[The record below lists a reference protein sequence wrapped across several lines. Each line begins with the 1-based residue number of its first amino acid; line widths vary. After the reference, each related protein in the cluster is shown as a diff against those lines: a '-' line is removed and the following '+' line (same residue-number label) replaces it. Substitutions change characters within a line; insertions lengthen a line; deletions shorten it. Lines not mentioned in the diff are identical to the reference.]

1 MNIFE
6 VIDKLELIKHKY
18 LINKLEKYTQQVAAA
33 TTTPLAPP
41 LAPPPAPPPATT
53 PPTPPATTPTPPT
66 PSTPPAK
73 PVEEAKKPSEE
84 AVKFENNMMDTL
96 KWVFIGIAIFV
107 VILII
112 LGVVY
117 WFMFGSSSSTTSS
130 SENVVDENGNIVD
143 GAEGAN
149 AEANAYANADA
160 NADAINNQQDPNDPY
175 AYNEAPVSQDPY
187 SDNLDNNASSTSMF
201 SSLIPSSSS
210 FSRNDAVSTEAPV
223 VVPEVPEAP
232 VVVPEAPEVP
242 VVVPEAPEVPIVV
255 PEVPIEAPV
264 VAPQSLSLSSSSS
277 SSPPIIGNPAP
288 TNVVQK

>member
-18 LINKLEKYTQQVAAA
+18 LINKLEKYTEQVAAATTPVA

-41 LAPPPAPPPATT
+41 PAPPATT
-53 PPTPPATTPTPPT
+53 PPAPSTPPA
-66 PSTPPAK
+66 PPAK

-149 AEANAYANADA
+149 AEANA
-160 NADAINNQQDPNDPY
+160 DAINNQQDPNDPY

-187 SDNLDNNASSTSMF
+187 SDNLDNNVSNASSTSMF
-201 SSLIPSSSS
+201 SSLMPLIL
-210 FSRNDAVSTEAPV
+210 
-223 VVPEVPEAP
+223 
-232 VVVPEAPEVP
+232 
-242 VVVPEAPEVPIVV
+242 IC
-255 PEVPIEAPV
+255 
-264 VAPQSLSLSSSSS
+264 
-277 SSPPIIGNPAP
+277 
-288 TNVVQK
+288 

>member
-1 MNIFE
+1 
-6 VIDKLELIKHKY
+6 
-18 LINKLEKYTQQVAAA
+18 
-33 TTTPLAPP
+33 
-41 LAPPPAPPPATT
+41 
-53 PPTPPATTPTPPT
+53 
-66 PSTPPAK
+66 
-73 PVEEAKKPSEE
+73 
-84 AVKFENNMMDTL
+84 MMDTL

-130 SENVVDENGNIVD
+130 TENVVDENGNIVD

-149 AEANAYANADA
+149 AEANADA

-175 AYNEAPVSQDPY
+175 AYNDAPVSQDPY

-210 FSRNDAVSTEAPV
+210 FSRNDAVS
-223 VVPEVPEAP
+223 PEVPVVP

-242 VVVPEAPEVPIVV
+242 VVVPEAPEVPVVVPEVPDVVPEVPVVPDIV
-255 PEVPIEAPV
+255 PEVPIEAP
-264 VAPQSLSLSSSSS
+264 QSLSSSS
-277 SSPPIIGNPAP
+277 SSPPIIGSPAP